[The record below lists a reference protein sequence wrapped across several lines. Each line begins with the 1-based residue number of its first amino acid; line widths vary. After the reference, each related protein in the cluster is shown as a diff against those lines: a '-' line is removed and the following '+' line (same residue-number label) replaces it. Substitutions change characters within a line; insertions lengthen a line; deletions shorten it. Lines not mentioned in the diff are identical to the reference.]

1 MSKRR
6 PKAASFSSRVCPPT
20 GEVSVGRCMASVCGM
35 GPKLRGTFGLVTR
48 RPIQISSGLILGV
61 LLGVLIPH
69 GRSYG
74 QAAQAETA
82 GQWSASFGAGFLV
95 PPRPVIRGLI
105 EGHALRSELS
115 WNSKAFGFWAAHRH
129 QPRWGF
135 SVIATDTGA
144 PEHIGRQVAALS
156 HVDLALHGR
165 LHFRLGGGL
174 GWTQK
179 TWGSLTA
186 PGRER
191 VVIGSSINGAAQ
203 IGVGLLPAQNSTA
216 WHRNW
221 GISMRLDH
229 QSNASFK
236 QPNLGTNVVSLNVNA
251 VLMRT
256 AVQRI
261 GEVDKAVIDLLPAP
275 ITGGYLFLGIGRRQ
289 PAPLAD
295 QENVMEC
302 GYEYRFGGRA
312 RIGYVTGGL
321 LAVRPQHV
329 GSSLHAGFQL
339 RFTRIHI
346 DLLHGRYLQRWQP
359 EENQYN
365 RVVLNVY
372 LSKGWWS
379 RLVLHTHGF
388 RAHHPA
394 LGIAWTPG
402 HRSPLYPVR

>member
-95 PPRPVIRGLI
+95 PHRSVIRGLI

-165 LHFRLGGGL
+165 LHLRLGI
-174 GWTQK
+174 QK
-179 TWGSLTA
+179 VQVHAACLHPRVRNLCLARSNTHACTRARNHNVEVKEWFDTVMGSAA
-186 PGRER
+186 PP
-191 VVIGSSINGAAQ
+191 VA
-203 IGVGLLPAQNSTA
+203 
-216 WHRNW
+216 
-221 GISMRLDH
+221 D
-229 QSNASFK
+229 F
-236 QPNLGTNVVSLNVNA
+236 
-251 VLMRT
+251 
-256 AVQRI
+256 
-261 GEVDKAVIDLLPAP
+261 
-275 ITGGYLFLGIGRRQ
+275 
-289 PAPLAD
+289 LAD
-295 QENVMEC
+295 
-302 GYEYRFGGRA
+302 
-312 RIGYVTGGL
+312 
-321 LAVRPQHV
+321 
-329 GSSLHAGFQL
+329 
-339 RFTRIHI
+339 TRS
-346 DLLHGRYLQRWQP
+346 G
-359 EENQYN
+359 
-365 RVVLNVY
+365 
-372 LSKGWWS
+372 
-379 RLVLHTHGF
+379 TH
-388 RAHHPA
+388 
-394 LGIAWTPG
+394 
-402 HRSPLYPVR
+402 SNSN